1 MVAKAA
7 YQLASEP
14 ERTCKGAKQRLLIPN
29 NTSHLP
35 QDVFSSSEKRGTET
49 GHVSDPSLVGQTFV
63 EIREDVAA
71 ALLYAR
77 EGVQIEQR
85 RFVSRH
91 GE

>member
-7 YQLASEP
+7 YQLVSEP
-14 ERTCKGAKQRLLIPN
+14 ERTCKGVKQRLLISN
-29 NTSHLP
+29 
-35 QDVFSSSEKRGTET
+35 VFSSSEKQGTET
-49 GHVSDPSLVGQTFV
+49 GHVPDPNLVGQASGL
-63 EIREDVAA
+63 RGDSRGHVAA